1 MIDTPD
7 LRNTAEQRTAVI
19 RITVPRSEIQIAMGP
34 GYQELMDTLKA
45 QGVQPAGPWFTH
57 HLRMDPEVFDFE
69 LSVPVDVVVKPVGR
83 VQPGSLPASRVAHT
97 VYHGPYE
104 GLGEAWGAF
113 EAWIAAQNLKP
124 ADDLWEVYSAG
135 PETGPDPSTWRTD
148 LFHPLAD

>member
-1 MIDTPD
+1 MIDVPD

-19 RITVPRSEIQIAMGP
+19 RITVPRSEIQTAMGP

-45 QGVQPAGPWFTH
+45 QGIQPAGPWFTH

-69 LSVPVDVVVKPVGR
+69 LSVPVDVAVRPEGR

-97 VYHGPYE
+97 VFHGPYE

-135 PETGPDPSTWRTD
+135 PETGPDPATWRTD

>member
-7 LRNTAEQRTAVI
+7 LRSTHEQRTAVI
-19 RITVPRSEIQIAMGP
+19 RITVPRSEIQTAMGP

-45 QGVQPAGPWFTH
+45 QGIQPAGPWFTH
-57 HLRMDPEVFDFE
+57 HLRMDPGVFDFE
-69 LSVPVDVVVKPVGR
+69 LSVPVDVVVRPVGR

>member
-1 MIDTPD
+1 MIDVPD

-19 RITVPRSEIQIAMGP
+19 RITVPRSEIQTAMGP

-45 QGVQPAGPWFTH
+45 QGIQPAGPWFTH

-69 LSVPVDVVVKPVGR
+69 LSVPVDVAVRPEGR

-135 PETGPDPSTWRTD
+135 PETGPDPATWRTD

>member
-1 MIDTPD
+1 MIDVPD

-19 RITVPRSEIQIAMGP
+19 RITVPRSEIQTAMGP

-45 QGVQPAGPWFTH
+45 QGIQPAGPWFTH

-69 LSVPVDVVVKPVGR
+69 LSVPVDVAVRPEGR

-97 VYHGPYE
+97 VFHGPYE

-135 PETGPDPSTWRTD
+135 PETGPDPATWRTD
-148 LFHPLAD
+148 LFHPLAN

>member
-7 LRNTAEQRTAVI
+7 LRSTHEQRTAVI
-19 RITVPRSEIQIAMGP
+19 RITVPRSEIQTAMGP

-45 QGVQPAGPWFTH
+45 QGIQPAGPWFTH
-57 HLRMDPEVFDFE
+57 HLRMDPGVFDFE
-69 LSVPVDVVVKPVGR
+69 LSVPVDVVVRPVGR

-135 PETGPDPSTWRTD
+135 PETGPDPATWRTD